1 MIRAL
6 APVAAL
12 LLSVALL
19 LAGNGLQNTL
29 APVRASLE
37 GFSPLALGGLG
48 AAYYIG
54 FGLGCFFGPSLVR
67 RAGHI
72 RTFAA
77 MVAIVSAAALIH
89 PLFVDPAVWQGMRF
103 VTGICFAVL
112 FMVIESWLN
121 EKATNET
128 RGVVFSVYIV
138 VNLGMVSLGQLL
150 VTLDDPKAFSLFA
163 LASILVSVAAVPLA
177 MTKSEQPTPPANV
190 RVRLLKLYKLSPVGV
205 VGVLAVGLTNGPFW
219 SLGPVFAEKAGG
231 SAQAAAIFMA
241 IGALAGAIGQ
251 WPLGRTSDK
260 MDRRRVIIVAC
271 FGAVLGGVGAA
282 IFGNTSETARLAS
295 IFIFGAFALPL
306 YALSA
311 AHMND
316 MVEQDGFVEAA
327 GGLLLTFAI
336 GAAIGPLLASAAMS
350 AWGQSSLF
358 LYTASIHVLLICFA
372 VYRMT
377 RRDTVAA
384 EDRGEFADASVM
396 AQTVATVESFAG
408 DDDEEPV
415 SQEKPSA

>member
-48 AAYYIG
+48 AAYYVG
-54 FGLGCFFGPSLVR
+54 FGTGCLLGPWFVR

-77 MVAIVSAAALIH
+77 MVAIASAAALIH

-103 VTGICFAVL
+103 VTGTCFAVL

-128 RGVVFSVYIV
+128 RGIVFSVYIV

-177 MTKSEQPTPPANV
+177 MTKSEQPMPPANV

-205 VGVLAVGLTNGPFW
+205 VGVLAVGLTNGAFW

-241 IGALAGAIGQ
+241 VGALAGAIGQ
-251 WPLGRTSDK
+251 WPLGRSSDK
-260 MDRRRVIIVAC
+260 MDRRRVIIFASV
-271 FGAVLGGVGAA
+271 GAILGGVGAA
-282 IFGNTSETARLAS
+282 TLGNASETARLGS
-295 IFIFGAFALPL
+295 VFVYGAFALPL
-306 YALSA
+306 YALAA

-316 MVEQDGFVEAA
+316 MVEHDGFVEAA

-336 GAAIGPLLASAAMS
+336 GAAIGPLFASAAMS

-358 LYTASIHVLLICFA
+358 LYTAAVHVLLITFTI
-372 VYRMT
+372 YRMT
-377 RRDTVAA
+377 RRDTVAE

-396 AQTVATVESFAG
+396 AQTVATVESFA
-408 DDDEEPV
+408 DAEDENDSP
-415 SQEKPSA
+415 PG

>member
-37 GFSPLALGGLG
+37 GFTPLALGGLG

-77 MVAIVSAAALIH
+77 MVAIASAAALIH
-89 PLFVDPAVWQGMRF
+89 PLFIDPTVWQSMRF

-177 MTKSEQPTPPANV
+177 MTKSEQPSPPANV
-190 RVRLLKLYKLSPVGV
+190 RVRLVKLYKLSPVGV
-205 VGVLAVGLTNGPFW
+205 IGVLAVVLTNGPFW

-260 MDRRRVIIVAC
+260 MDRRRVIIFAS
-271 FGAVLGGVGAA
+271 FGSILGGVGAA
-282 IFGNTSETARLAS
+282 VFGDTSEAARLAS
-295 IFIFGAFALPL
+295 VFVFGAFALPL

-336 GAAIGPLLASAAMS
+336 GAAIGPMLASAATS

-358 LYTASIHVLLICFA
+358 LFTASIHVLLICFT

-377 RRDTVAA
+377 RNESVS
-384 EDRGEFADASVM
+384 EEERGEFANASVM
-396 AQTVATVESFAG
+396 AQTVATIESIAE
-408 DDDEEPV
+408 DNDEEPV
-415 SQEKPSA
+415 TQEKPPA

>member
-1 MIRAL
+1 
-6 APVAAL
+6 
-12 LLSVALL
+12 
-19 LAGNGLQNTL
+19 
-29 APVRASLE
+29 
-37 GFSPLALGGLG
+37 
-48 AAYYIG
+48 
-54 FGLGCFFGPSLVR
+54 
-67 RAGHI
+67 
-72 RTFAA
+72 

-89 PLFVDPAVWQGMRF
+89 PLFVDPTVWQGMRF

>member
-1 MIRAL
+1 MIRTL

-12 LLSVALL
+12 LLSVAFL

-54 FGLGCFFGPSLVR
+54 FASGCFFGPSLVR
-67 RAGHI
+67 RVGHI

-77 MVAIVSAAALIH
+77 MVAIASAAALIH
-89 PLFVDPAVWQGMRF
+89 PLFIDPTVWQGMRLI
-103 VTGICFAVL
+103 TGACFAVL

-121 EKATNET
+121 EKSTNET
-128 RGVVFSVYIV
+128 RGVIFSVYIV
-138 VNLGMVSLGQLL
+138 VNLGMVSFGQLL
-150 VTLDDPKAFSLFA
+150 VTLDDPKAFSLFV
-163 LASILVSVAAVPLA
+163 LASILVSIAAVPLA
-177 MTKSEQPTPPANV
+177 LTTSQQPNPPANV
-190 RVRLLKLYKLSPVGV
+190 RVRLHKLYKLSPVGV
-205 VGVLAVGLTNGPFW
+205 IGVLAVGLTNGAFW
-219 SLGPVFAEKAGG
+219 TLGPVFAEKAGG
-231 SAQAAAIFMA
+231 SSQAAAIFMA
-241 IGALAGAIGQ
+241 TGAIAGAIGQ

-260 MDRRRVIIVAC
+260 MDRRRVIIFAC
-271 FGAVLGGVGAA
+271 IGAIIGGVCTAF
-282 IFGNTSETARLAS
+282 FGNTSEIARLAS
-295 IFIFGAFALPL
+295 IFVFGAFALPL

-327 GGLLLTFAI
+327 GGLLLTFAV

-358 LYTASIHVLLICFA
+358 LYTAAVHVLLVMFTI
-372 VYRMT
+372 YRMT
-377 RRDTVAA
+377 RRDEVAE
-384 EDRGEFADASVM
+384 EDRGEFVDASVL
-396 AQTVATVESFAG
+396 AQTVATVESIVES
-408 DDDEEPV
+408 DEDE
-415 SQEKPSA
+415 AA